1 MPNLFFLSGKRKVSN
16 GGSNLVPLD
25 STLDALTTG
34 PAELATGPIHDGS
47 LVGSGFEHGTLRRQ
61 SPDLTTRPQRSLSNL
76 KSRIKSPP
84 VGVTWKSGKRMLTQV
99 SYSSSDHGSKVRGLT
114 QKSPHAASK
123 QTII

>member
-1 MPNLFFLSGKRKVSN
+1 MPNLFFFSGKRKVSN

-34 PAELATGPIHDGS
+34 PAELAT
-47 LVGSGFEHGTLRRQ
+47 VGSGFEHGTLSRQ
-61 SPDLTTRPQRSLSNL
+61 SPDLTTRQQRSLSNL

-99 SYSSSDHGSKVRGLT
+99 SYSSSHHDSKLRGLT
-114 QKSPHAASK
+114 QRSPHAASK